1 MAKERRGMMLIDG
14 LQCGHFTPE
23 AFSALRAGG
32 VSAVTVTCG
41 FWEDP
46 EETMDL
52 LVRWRDLEREHGD
65 LIGIAR
71 DVDAIRRISASGRLA
86 IILGSQNTNCLGDRI
101 GFIELFAEMGLR
113 VMQLTYN
120 TQNSLGSSCYEPI
133 DTGLSRFGREVVV
146 EMGRCGIVVDLS
158 HVGDQTSFD
167 AIEASEKPV
176 AITHANARSLFDHKR
191 NKGDKVL
198 QALAA
203 NGGVMG
209 CATYRNITGDH
220 YCSSAKAWGEM
231 VARTVDIMGI
241 DHVGIGTDR
250 SHNHGPQDY
259 LWMRKGRW
267 TRTGGYGAGK
277 TTAPV
282 KVAPPEFFTRTEEI
296 ANLEGGLRDAGFN
309 AAEVDQIT
317 HGNWLRLYSQVFVP
331 QGNAA
336 SEHGLAA

>member
-1 MAKERRGMMLIDG
+1 MLIDG
-14 LQCGHFTPE
+14 LQCGHFTQE

-46 EETMDL
+46 AETMDI
-52 LVRWRDLEREHGD
+52 LVRWRDMEREHAD

-71 DVDAIRRISASGRLA
+71 SVGDIHAISASGRLA
-86 IILGSQNTNCLGDRI
+86 IILGSQNTDCVANRI
-101 GFIELFAEMGLR
+101 GFVELFADMGLR

-120 TQNSLGSSCYEPI
+120 TQNSLGSSCYEPV
-133 DTGLSRFGREVVV
+133 DTGLSRFGKEMVQ

-158 HVGDQTSFD
+158 HVGDQTSID

-198 QALAA
+198 EALVAH
-203 NGGVMG
+203 GGVMG

-231 VARTVDIMGI
+231 VARTVDMMGI
-241 DHVGIGTDR
+241 DHVAIGTDR
-250 SHNHGPQDY
+250 SHNHVTEDY

-282 KVAPPEFFTRTEEI
+282 KVAPPEFFVKTEEI
-296 ANLEGGLRDAGFN
+296 ANLKSGLHDAGFN

-317 HGNWLRLYSQVFVP
+317 HGNWLRLYSQVFVS
-331 QGNAA
+331 QSDTA
-336 SEHGLAA
+336 SERGMAA